1 MQGDVL
7 LDKENVGPRGSAA
20 WSQQALLAKNRGLG
34 GGAGHDVVRKEKS
47 GVLASNATT
56 NNGGGAAG
64 LGSLESLKE
73 RVKLLTLSKTS
84 NGASGEP
91 GSRLFKHRSPLV
103 DIKATEGMVNCS
115 GGGLSSKDCMGFAT
129 AHDRHP
135 SHSQE
140 IPSIS
145 RVSHPRPSISEQPDF
160 NLKSSL
166 HFSGGHGGSKL
177 NGLKKGNVLE
187 LYEEDTAKSRDRRV
201 ASRSRV
207 EAWVNAFGQ
216 TPKAT
221 ESTSP
226 ERFASEQN
234 VKAIR
239 SFEKHQMES
248 RTQKSQS
255 LGTSRDGVPWSGAK
269 RQGTPYKLRPLL
281 EEEKVGQMTPE
292 NEVQRNKIELRVA
305 AGHGSPVGAVSLNIS
320 QCREV
325 EYSEAHC
332 EEDKIGVG
340 SSTERGLK
348 YFGSQSVDR
357 VSDRRR
363 SEYYGCGLSAPAEI
377 QSAPVV
383 DTSRRGLNEK
393 ITFSESVKLTRTSGV
408 WSHSKDVNFTQED
421 SYEKECS
428 KWHSYHTNMDATAV
442 ASSSS
447 FLLSVMTGASSSGS
461 SATPGLS
468 GGSSRDEDTVVYP
481 ESSKQT
487 PSSKEHAIPSSRERM
502 ISRSRISKR
511 LKPLGPASRLL
522 LSGPALRV
530 PIDSDGSST
539 PKDDRSPNRSNLS
552 PNVQSSPEKVAAS
565 ITNLPSPITP
575 EEAQKCRDVLGQVDN
590 DLLADLKKRKAE
602 DDPSIGEV
610 SQGDNECSTGN
621 KIPLER
627 GIQSALYLASD
638 GLDDARRSHLLGFK
652 ASLSKEYHI
661 PLQKGEEFGAGH
673 PTFQRGAESTSGGD
687 SQSAQREAG
696 RASLLHRS
704 SDLAVSSKGVLLKV
718 HNHDAST
725 GASRLS
731 GGRSEKPLNC
741 LDSLQIPR
749 SMASREQGQLVD
761 RQLAQL
767 KVPADVVGRFAIN
780 LPVSTLQVD
789 PKHSPSLDA
798 RARSAET
805 DGSRVLSRR
814 GSAEVK
820 EGNEAVSMSQDGLS
834 LRDKSDTRPASV
846 QDLSN
851 SLGSLSLGDVQSKV
865 QGRLPLQNLG
875 NTSSS
880 HPPGVPVNQAN
891 IKSQENIGV
900 VHNTSNSSSKSV
912 VTFENKPQ
920 NSKSLPYEKP
930 RKELS
935 EASNESH
942 MKEPK
947 VEAGLKPV
955 HAERSEAKDSS
966 AQRSGEDQ
974 PKDDGE
980 GSAAVIKRK
989 VMEDE
994 KFFWV
999 NDKRYQKLGMIGKG
1013 GSSEVYKV
1021 IDSEFSIYALKKITL
1036 GGRDHSTARG
1046 FYQEIEYLERLRGKR
1061 HIVQLIDCEVTDG
1074 FVVEET
1080 YGDEKIQEDVCIYM
1094 VLEFGEIDLAGILSK
1109 RRKEML
1115 ESNEPL
1121 DDNWIRFYWKHMLSA
1136 VKTIHDERIVHA
1148 DLKPANFL
1156 LVKGELKLIDF
1167 GIAKAIQTD
1176 TTHVVRDS
1184 QVGTLNYMSPEALID
1199 NSKDEDGRVFKCGRS
1214 SDIWS
1219 LGCILYQMV
1228 YGHTPFSHIRSMY
1241 RKIQAITSRNFYIE
1255 YPPIR
1260 DPWLLDVMKR
1270 CLTWD
1275 RHLRPD
1281 IAQLLLH
1288 PFLRPDLAPHK

>member
-20 WSQQALLAKNRGLG
+20 WSQQAMVAKNRGLG

-84 NGASGEP
+84 NGASWDP
-91 GSRLFKHRSPLV
+91 GSRLLKHRSPLV
-103 DIKATEGMVNCS
+103 DIKATEGLVNGS
-115 GGGLSSKDCMGFAT
+115 GGGLSSKDGMGFAT

-145 RVSHPRPSISEQPDF
+145 KVSHPRPSTSEQHDTD
-160 NLKSSL
+160 LKSSL
-166 HFSGGHGGSKL
+166 HSNGGHGGSKL
-177 NGLKKGNVLE
+177 NALKKGNVLE
-187 LYEEDTAKSRDRRV
+187 LYEEDIAQSRDRRE

-207 EAWVNAFGQ
+207 EAWVNAFGH
-216 TPKAT
+216 TPKT
-221 ESTSP
+221 RESTSP
-226 ERFASEQN
+226 ERFATDQN
-234 VKAIR
+234 VKASR
-239 SFEKHQMES
+239 SFEKHQIES

-255 LGTSRDGVPWSGAK
+255 LSTSRDGGPWSGAK

-292 NEVQRNKIELRVA
+292 NEAQRNEIEVRVA
-305 AGHGSPVGAVSLNIS
+305 AGHGSPVASRSLNIS
-320 QCREV
+320 QCRDV
-325 EYSEAHC
+325 EYSKVHG
-332 EEDKIGVG
+332 EEDKFGVR
-340 SSTERGLK
+340 SSTERGLNP
-348 YFGSQSVDR
+348 FGSQSADR

-363 SEYYGCGLSAPAEI
+363 SEYYACGLSAPAEI
-377 QSAPVV
+377 QSAPVL
-383 DTSRRGLNEK
+383 DTSRRALNEK
-393 ITFSESVKLTRTSGV
+393 ITFSESIRLTRTSGV
-408 WSHSKDVNFTQED
+408 WSHSKDVHSTQED
-421 SYEKECS
+421 SYDKECS
-428 KWHSYHTNMDATAV
+428 KWHSYHTNMDATAI
-442 ASSSS
+442 APSSS

-468 GGSSRDEDTVVYP
+468 EGSSRDEDTVAYP

-530 PIDSDGSST
+530 PIDSDGSITS
-539 PKDDRSPNRSNLS
+539 KDNRSPNSSNLS
-552 PNVQSSPEKVAAS
+552 PNVQSSPNKVAAS

-575 EEAQKCRDVLGQVDN
+575 EEAQKCRDVFGLVDN

-610 SQGDNECSTGN
+610 SQVDNECSSGN
-621 KIPLER
+621 KIPVER
-627 GIQSALYLASD
+627 SIQSASQLSSD
-638 GLDDARRSHLLGFK
+638 RLDDARRSNLLGLK
-652 ASLSKEYHI
+652 ASLSKEYHR

-673 PTFQRGAESTSGGD
+673 PSFQRGAESTSVGD
-687 SQSAQREAG
+687 SQSSQREAG

-704 SDLAVSSKGVLLKV
+704 ADLALSSKGVLLKV
-718 HNHDAST
+718 HNHDAGT
-725 GASRLS
+725 AASRLS
-731 GGRSEKPLNC
+731 GGISEKPLNG
-741 LDSLQIPR
+741 LDSLQISR
-749 SMASREQGQLVD
+749 SMGSREQGH
-761 RQLAQL
+761 LAQV
-767 KVPADVVGRFAIN
+767 KQPADAVGRFAIN
-780 LPVSTLQVD
+780 LPVSNLQVD

-798 RARSAET
+798 RARFAET
-805 DGSRVLSRR
+805 EGSRVLSGK
-814 GSAEVK
+814 GSAEAK

-865 QGRLPLQNLG
+865 QGRLPLQNLV

-880 HPPGVPVNQAN
+880 HPPGVPVNQATS
-891 IKSQENIGV
+891 KRQENIGV
-900 VHNTSNSSSKSV
+900 VHNTSNSSGKSV
-912 VTFENKPQ
+912 VTFESKPQ
-920 NSKSLPYEKP
+920 NSKSLPCEKP
-930 RKELS
+930 REELS
-935 EASNESH
+935 EASEESH

-947 VEAGLKPV
+947 VECGLKPV
-955 HAERSEAKDSS
+955 HAERSEADDSS

-1080 YGDEKIQEDVCIYM
+1080 CGDEKIQEDVCIYM

-1241 RKIQAITSRNFYIE
+1241 RKIQAITSSNFSIE